1 MSSVTAVPLQPV
13 KRSHKVWLWIGVI
26 AAIALAAALAWCG
39 TRAAVAVKGTDAQF
53 LAWNKGQPGVK
64 TTASGLEYQVL
75 KEGEGANPSEGDY
88 VLVNY
93 EGTFRDGKVFDK
105 SDRPAPFPLQEGASI
120 KGFYEGLK
128 QVKAGG
134 VYRFWIPAELA
145 YGAQSPD
152 PERIPPNSMLIF
164 KVTVDR
170 IIPAAV
176 VQQMMMQQQ
185 MQGGGAPGGPQGA
198 PPQGGPDGGAPG
210 PEGAAPKQ

>member
-13 KRSHKVWLWIGVI
+13 KRSHKVWLWLGVI
-26 AAIALAAALAWCG
+26 VAIALAAALAWCG
-39 TRAAVAVKGTDAQF
+39 TRAAVATKGTDVQF
-53 LAWNKGQPGVK
+53 LAWNKGQSGVK
-64 TTASGLEYQVL
+64 TTASGLQYQVL
-75 KEGEGANPSEGDY
+75 KEGEGAQASEGDY

-93 EGTFRDGKVFDK
+93 EGSFRNGKIFDK
-105 SDRPAPFPLQEGASI
+105 SDRPAPFPLQEGAAI

-128 QVKAGG
+128 LVKAGG

-170 IIPAAV
+170 IIPAAI
-176 VQQMMMQQQ
+176 VQQMMMQQMMQ
-185 MQGGGAPGGPQGA
+185 QGGPQGGGAPGGPAGPQGA
-198 PPQGGPDGGAPG
+198 PPQGAP
-210 PEGAAPKQ
+210 QQ

>member
-13 KRSHKVWLWIGVI
+13 KRSHKVWLWLGIL
-26 AAIALAAALAWCG
+26 AAIGLAVALAWCG
-39 TRAAVAVKGTDAQF
+39 TRAAVAVRGTDAQF
-53 LAWNKGQPGVK
+53 LAWNKAQPGVMA
-64 TTASGLEYQVL
+64 TASGLQYQVL
-75 KEGEGANPSEGDY
+75 KEGEGPNGGDGDY

-93 EGTFRDGKVFDK
+93 EGSFRNGKVFDK

-128 QVKAGG
+128 LVKAGG
-134 VYRFWIPAELA
+134 IYRFWIPAELA

-170 IIPAAV
+170 IIPAAI
-176 VQQMMMQQQ
+176 VQQMMMQQMQ
-185 MQGGGAPGGPQGA
+185 QGGAQGSPPQAGPQEASPQAGPQGNA
-198 PPQGGPDGGAPG
+198 PVR
-210 PEGAAPKQ
+210 

>member
-26 AAIALAAALAWCG
+26 VAIALAAALAWSG
-39 TRAAVAVKGTDAQF
+39 TRAAVAAKGTDAQF

-75 KEGEGANPSEGDY
+75 KEGEGNTASEGDY
-88 VLVNY
+88 ILVNY
-93 EGTFRDGKVFDK
+93 EGSFRNGKIFDK

-128 QVKAGG
+128 MVKAGG

-152 PERIPPNSMLIF
+152 PERIPANSMLIF

-170 IIPAAV
+170 IIPAAI

-185 MQGGGAPGGPQGA
+185 MQGGGPQGA
-198 PPQGGPDGGAPG
+198 PPQGGPEGAAPQGG

>member
-13 KRSHKVWLWIGVI
+13 KRSHKVWLWVGVLVSI
-26 AAIALAAALAWCG
+26 AIAAALAWCG

-64 TTASGLEYQVL
+64 TTASGLQMQTL
-75 KEGEGANPSEGDY
+75 KEGEGPTASEGDY

-93 EGTFRDGKVFDK
+93 EGSFRDGKIFDK

-128 QVKAGG
+128 MVKAGG
-134 VYRFWIPAELA
+134 VYRLWLPSDLA

-152 PERIPPNSMLIF
+152 PERIPPNSMLVF

-185 MQGGGAPGGPQGA
+185 MQGGPQGQGAGPGGP
-198 PPQGGPDGGAPG
+198 PPG
-210 PEGAAPKQ
+210 PEGPAPAQ